1 MVTLSRADA
10 VLAKIDPYCISGPA
24 PTSWGQWLTR
34 LHAKRRSN
42 FHHEHG
48 AGGQHKGK
56 RGENDELDEFAYGDH
71 ELVDRRLL
79 YR

>member
-1 MVTLSRADA
+1 
-10 VLAKIDPYCISGPA
+10 
-24 PTSWGQWLTR
+24 
-34 LHAKRRSN
+34 LHAERRSN